1 MDLCLFARPGL
12 APGGDFDAFLA
23 MARQADA
30 AGLHSLCFGEHL
42 VMAPDTSRY
51 PYGPWGHPPDTA
63 WPDPLLSLAAVAAVT
78 ERIRLSTA
86 VLLAPLRAGLVLAK
100 EVATLDVISR
110 GRVELGVGTGWQ
122 PEEYAGV
129 GLAWAQRRHRFD
141 EVIETCRLAWG
152 EQPFSLPLA
161 AARGDAAGRDAARGD
176 DAGPGAGRLEG
187 LIARPVPVQGRI
199 PLYYGVAATAAN
211 VRRIARLGDGW
222 TPVGVTPEQVRAGV
236 AALRSA
242 YADAGRDPATL
253 VVRVPLPPV
262 PDAAGGIDAART
274 VAAAEP
280 YLEAGATMA
289 VAGPNHRLRSAAEA
303 GELIEGLA
311 AAAKA
316 L

>member
-12 APGGDFDAFLA
+12 APDGEFDAFLA
-23 MARQADA
+23 MARQADV

-42 VMAPDTSRY
+42 VIAPDTSRY

-86 VLLAPLRAGLVLAK
+86 VLLAPLRPGLVLAK
-100 EVATLDVISR
+100 EVATLDVISH

-122 PEEYAGV
+122 SEEYAGV
-129 GLAWAQRRHRFD
+129 GLAWDERRRRFD

-152 EQPFSLPLA
+152 EQPFSLPLDA
-161 AARGDAAGRDAARGD
+161 GRLDAAGGDAVGRGT
-176 DAGPGAGRLEG
+176 GRLDG
-187 LIARPVPVQGRI
+187 LTARPVPVQRRI

-222 TPVGVTPEQVRAGV
+222 TPVGVTAEQVRAGV
-236 AALRSA
+236 TALRSA

>member
-12 APGGDFDAFLA
+12 APGGDFDAFLT
-23 MARQADA
+23 MARHADA

-63 WPDPLLSLAAVAAVT
+63 WPDPLMSLAAVAAVT

-100 EVATLDVISR
+100 EVATLDVISH

-129 GLAWAQRRHRFD
+129 GLAWAERRRRFD

-152 EQPFSLPLA
+152 EQPFSLPLD
-161 AARGDAAGRDAARGD
+161 AARGDADGPHAARGDADGPDAARGD
-176 DAGPGAGRLEG
+176 GAHGDAVRGDADGLGAGRLEG
-187 LIARPVPVQGRI
+187 LTARPGPVQRRI

-211 VRRIARLGDGW
+211 ARRIARLGDGW
-222 TPVGVTPEQVRAGV
+222 TPVGVGPEQVRAGV
-236 AALRSA
+236 A
-242 YADAGRDPATL
+242 
-253 VVRVPLPPV
+253 
-262 PDAAGGIDAART
+262 
-274 VAAAEP
+274 
-280 YLEAGATMA
+280 
-289 VAGPNHRLRSAAEA
+289 
-303 GELIEGLA
+303 
-311 AAAKA
+311 
-316 L
+316 

>member
-1 MDLCLFARPGL
+1 MDLCLFARPDL
-12 APGGDFDAFLA
+12 APGGDVDAFLA
-23 MARQADA
+23 LARHADA

-63 WPDPLLSLAAVAAVT
+63 WPDPLLTLAAVAAVT

-100 EVATLDVISR
+100 EVATLDVLSH

-122 PEEYAGV
+122 SEEYAGV
-129 GLAWAQRRHRFD
+129 GLAWAERRRRFD

-152 EQPFSLPLA
+152 DQPFSLPL
-161 AARGDAAGRDAARGD
+161 DAAR
-176 DAGPGAGRLEG
+176 AGADGLGAGRLEG
-187 LIARPVPVQGRI
+187 LTARPVPVQRRI
-199 PLYYGVAATAAN
+199 PLFYGVAATAAN

-262 PDAAGGIDAART
+262 PDAGGGVDAART
-274 VAAAEP
+274 VAAAGP
-280 YLEAGATMA
+280 YLEAGATMV
-289 VAGPNHRLRSAAEA
+289 VAGHNHRLRSAAEA
-303 GELIEGLA
+303 GELVEGLA

>member
-1 MDLCLFARPGL
+1 MDLCLFARPDL
-12 APGGDFDAFLA
+12 APGGDIDAFLA

-51 PYGPWGHPPDTA
+51 PYGPWGHSPDTA

-129 GLAWAQRRHRFD
+129 GLAWAERRHRFD

-152 EQPFSLPLA
+152 EQPFSLPL
-161 AARGDAAGRDAARGD
+161 D
-176 DAGPGAGRLEG
+176 AGRLDTGPLDASRLDG
-187 LIARPVPVQGRI
+187 LIARPVPVQRRI

-222 TPVGVTPEQVRAGV
+222 TPVGVGPEQVRAGV

-253 VVRVPLPPV
+253 VVRVPLPPL
-262 PDAAGGIDAART
+262 PDAGGGIDAART

-303 GELIEGLA
+303 GELVEGLA
-311 AAAKA
+311 AAAKT

>member
-1 MDLCLFARPGL
+1 MDLCLFARPDL

-122 PEEYAGV
+122 SEEYTGV
-129 GLAWAQRRHRFD
+129 GLVWAERRRRFD
-141 EVIETCRLAWG
+141 EVIETCRVVWG
-152 EQPFSLPLA
+152 EQPFSLPL
-161 AARGDAAGRDAARGD
+161 DTGRLDT
-176 DAGPGAGRLEG
+176 GRLEG
-187 LIARPVPVQGRI
+187 LTARPVPVQPRI

-211 VRRIARLGDGW
+211 TRRIARLGDGW
-222 TPVGVTPEQVRAGV
+222 TPVGVGPEQVRAGV

-262 PDAAGGIDAART
+262 PDAGGGVDVART

-303 GELIEGLA
+303 GDLIEGLA